1 MKTKLELQDDLS
13 HAVRSAEDIQDR
25 ADKANRPLSA
35 EETKTVKELLA
46 NVESIKADIA
56 KIEADD
62 ALRAQIQSFRD
73 GLNAPGERK
82 TATATTDNSGDVP
95 QASDIR
101 VVPTHQRI
109 GGLKG
114 FTARAFGGSAEKADY
129 AAYKSAMWLGAM
141 LYNNRNCIRW
151 MENNVSRDFRAA
163 HSEGVNSEGGY
174 AVPEE
179 MSAAVID
186 LREQYGVFRKF
197 CRVRPMASD
206 TLMVPRKRA
215 RWAAS
220 WTPEA
225 TALTQSSTAFDQVRL
240 VVNKLGGYALISTE
254 LAEDAVVSIV
264 DALVNDMGI
273 GLAYAEDDAGFNG
286 DGTPTYGGIVGL
298 KNCFTAGSS
307 AGAVDATS
315 GHDTFLEVDVPD
327 VMRMIGKLPDYAQAN
342 AKIFCSRQ
350 CAASVFGS
358 LKASAGGNT
367 VQTLEGNV
375 WGDFLGIPI
384 VISQLIQSSTST
396 INDTPICYYGDLSLS
411 SSMGERRGVQVKRS
425 DEIKF
430 LEDQITLKITERV
443 DIVNH
448 DVGDTSNPGAIVA
461 LMGNT

>member
-1 MKTKLELQDDLS
+1 MKTIAELRDDLS
-13 HAVRSAEDIQDR
+13 HKVRSAQDIKNR
-25 ADKANRPLSA
+25 ADA
-35 EETKTVKELLA
+35 EKRDLTDKETLDAKNLLA
-46 NVESIKADIA
+46 DGEQLKIDIKRLEDQAKLIADIDAQASILTAPGQRVTPQAKAD
-56 KIEADD
+56 
-62 ALRAQIQSFRD
+62 
-73 GLNAPGERK
+73 N
-82 TATATTDNSGDVP
+82 TGDVP
-95 QASDIR
+95 AGEVR
-101 VVPTHQRI
+101 VVPAHQRI

-114 FTARAFGGSAEKADY
+114 FTARAFGDNAEQ
-129 AAYKSAMWLGAM
+129 AAFAAHKSAMWLGAT

-151 MENNVSRDFRAA
+151 MQNNVNHNFRAD
-163 HSEGVNSEGGY
+163 HSEGTNSEGGY

-179 MSAAVID
+179 MTAAIID
-186 LREQYGVFRKF
+186 LREQYGVFRAY
-197 CRVRPMASD
+197 CRARPMASD

-215 RWAAS
+215 RWSAS

-225 TALTQSSTAFDQVRL
+225 TALTESSTAFDQVRL

-254 LAEDAVVSIV
+254 LAEDAIVSIV
-264 DALVNDMGI
+264 DELTKDMGI

-298 KNCFTAGSS
+298 KNSFTAGSS

-315 GHDTFLEVDVPD
+315 GHDTFLEIDVPD
-327 VMRMIGKLPDYAQAN
+327 VMRMIGKLPDYARAN

-367 VQTLEGNV
+367 VQTMEGNV

-384 VISQLIQSSTST
+384 IISQLIQSSTGT
-396 INDTPICYYGDLSLS
+396 INDTPICYYGDLGLS
-411 SSMGERRGVQVKRS
+411 SSMGERRGVTVKRS

-430 LEDQITLKITERV
+430 LEDQITLKVTERV

-448 DVGDTSNPGAIVA
+448 DCGDTSSAGAIVA